1 MKVQSLTLLT
11 LLLLAT
17 LTVAGCGPL
26 FHHCGPHRCGTP
38 CEMAAGQKPCPP
50 QENCVKPAENKP
62 CCDKMKAAETP
73 AQ

>member
-1 MKVQSLTLLT
+1 MKTQRITLIV
-11 LLLLAT
+11 LLLLSTMT
-17 LTVAGCGPL
+17 LAGCGL
-26 FHHCGPHRCGTP
+26 FHRCGPHRCGHP
-38 CEMAAGQKPCPP
+38 CEMATGQKPCPP